1 MGVRTDLFAGSCIL
15 ETFPLK
21 ERAPALRSPF
31 GTPGGPPSLSPSQ
44 RTLLSLMDTTLSKA
58 SPVEYELDLHA
69 TADELE
75 PKLKE
80 ALNAQRKN
88 MDVQGFRKGKV
99 PLGLVKKMHGEAIG
113 YRVAEQFVQEAFEEE
128 IEETDAIEPL
138 GQPTLVDLD
147 YELDADLQAT
157 LRFGV
162 RPEVELENL
171 SSVEITMLDP
181 EITEEDVEDEIERLR
196 KEEADL
202 LPLEEEA
209 AEDTDYVN
217 IDLQR
222 IDPDTDTPIIGDK
235 DEDLTF
241 FLDDDRLK
249 EELREALVGQK
260 AGDTFRV
267 ELPQE
272 HPAHEHAGHGHPHEH
287 EGDGEDRLYEVTVND
302 VKRRDL
308 PPLDEEFVRRVTE
321 GELDDLEA
329 FRTDIRERLQEAW
342 DERARE
348 MAQGEVID
356 KMLELHPVPVPE
368 SVIEGY
374 LDSFVKQVEEEND
387 GELPKDFDEEHF
399 RQRNR
404 RDAEDQGRWMLIR
417 DQIVEEQDLEV
428 SNEEIQTFFAEQSGG
443 EEQVTAQQIE
453 QFYQTMPQ
461 MMEKVEQQILSD
473 KVYDFLFDRLDVES
487 KSREEFEEEMQQQQ
501 QQQAQRQRMA
511 P

>member
-128 IEETDAIEPL
+128 VEETDAIEPL

-162 RPEVELENL
+162 RPGVELEDL

-329 FRTDIRERLQEAW
+329 FRNDIRERYRRPGTNEPVKW
-342 DERARE
+342 RRAR
-348 MAQGEVID
+348 
-356 KMLELHPVPVPE
+356 
-368 SVIEGY
+368 
-374 LDSFVKQVEEEND
+374 
-387 GELPKDFDEEHF
+387 
-399 RQRNR
+399 
-404 RDAEDQGRWMLIR
+404 
-417 DQIVEEQDLEV
+417 
-428 SNEEIQTFFAEQSGG
+428 
-443 EEQVTAQQIE
+443 
-453 QFYQTMPQ
+453 
-461 MMEKVEQQILSD
+461 
-473 KVYDFLFDRLDVES
+473 
-487 KSREEFEEEMQQQQ
+487 
-501 QQQAQRQRMA
+501 
-511 P
+511 

>member
-1 MGVRTDLFAGSCIL
+1 
-15 ETFPLK
+15 
-21 ERAPALRSPF
+21 
-31 GTPGGPPSLSPSQ
+31 
-44 RTLLSLMDTTLSKA
+44 MDTTLSKA

-80 ALNAQRKN
+80 ALKAQRKN

-113 YRVAEQFVQEAFEEE
+113 YRVAEQFVQNAFEETVE
-128 IEETDAIEPL
+128 ASDDLEPL

-147 YELDADLQAT
+147 YELDADLEAT

-162 RPEVELENL
+162 RPTVELEDL
-171 SSVEITMLDP
+171 SSVELSMLAP
-181 EITEEDVEDEIERLR
+181 EITDEDVDEEIERLR
-196 KEEADL
+196 TEEADL
-202 LPLEEEA
+202 LPLEDEPAGE
-209 AEDTDYVN
+209 TDFVN

-222 IDPDTDTPIIGDK
+222 IDPQTDTPIIGDK

-241 FLDDDRLK
+241 FLDDERLK
-249 EELREALVGQK
+249 QELREGLTGKQ

-267 ELPQE
+267 MLPQDL
-272 HPAHEHAGHGHPHEH
+272 HAHDHPHGADADH
-287 EGDGEDRLYEVTVND
+287 DHGEEDDRLYEVTVND

-308 PPLDEEFVRRVTE
+308 PPLDAEFVRRATE
-321 GELDDLEA
+321 GELEDVDAL
-329 FRTDIRERLQEAW
+329 RQDIRERLQDAW
-342 DERARE
+342 DQRARE

-356 KMLELHPVPVPE
+356 TMLELHPVPVPE

-387 GELPKDFDEEHF
+387 GERPDDFDEEHF
-399 RQRNR
+399 RRRNR
-404 RDAEDQGRWMLIR
+404 RDAEKQGRWMLIR
-417 DQIVEEQDLEV
+417 DRVIEEAGLEAT
-428 SNEEIQTFFAEQSGG
+428 EDDIQAFFADQAQGG
-443 EEQVTAQQIE
+443 DVTPQQIQ
-453 QFYQTMPQ
+453 QFYRSMPQ

-473 KVYDFLFDRLDVES
+473 KVFDLLLERFDVQH
-487 KSREEFEEEMQQQQ
+487 KSREEFEAEMQQEQE
-501 QQQAQRQRMA
+501 ARQRVA

>member
-1 MGVRTDLFAGSCIL
+1 
-15 ETFPLK
+15 
-21 ERAPALRSPF
+21 
-31 GTPGGPPSLSPSQ
+31 
-44 RTLLSLMDTTLSKA
+44 MDTTLSKA

-69 TADELE
+69 TADELD

-80 ALNAQRKN
+80 ALKAQRKN

-113 YRVAEQFVQEAFEEE
+113 YRVAERFVQEAFEEE
-128 IEETDAIEPL
+128 VEESDEIEPL

-147 YELDADLQAT
+147 YELDEDLQAT

-162 RPEVELENL
+162 RPEVELEDL
-171 SSVEITMLDP
+171 ASVELSMLDP
-181 EITEEDVEDEIERLR
+181 TITEEDVEDEVERLR

-217 IDLQR
+217 VDLQR
-222 IDPDTDTPIIGDK
+222 IDPETDTPIIGDK

-249 EELREALVGQK
+249 EELREALVGRT

-272 HPAHEHAGHGHPHEH
+272 HPAQEHPHEH
-287 EGDGEDRLYEVTVND
+287 EGDGEDRFYEVTVND

-321 GELDDLEA
+321 GELHDVEA
-329 FRTDIRERLQEAW
+329 FRDDIRERLQEAW
-342 DERARE
+342 NERARE

-387 GELPKDFDEEHF
+387 GELPEDFDEEHF

-417 DQIVEEQDLEV
+417 DQIIEEEGLEV

-453 QFYQTMPQ
+453 QFHQTMPQ

-473 KVYDFLFDRLDVES
+473 KVYDFLLDRLDVQS

-501 QQQAQRQRMA
+501 QQRQRMA

>member
-1 MGVRTDLFAGSCIL
+1 
-15 ETFPLK
+15 
-21 ERAPALRSPF
+21 
-31 GTPGGPPSLSPSQ
+31 
-44 RTLLSLMDTTLSKA
+44 
-58 SPVEYELDLHA
+58 
-69 TADELE
+69 
-75 PKLKE
+75 
-80 ALNAQRKN
+80 
-88 MDVQGFRKGKV
+88 
-99 PLGLVKKMHGEAIG
+99 
-113 YRVAEQFVQEAFEEE
+113 
-128 IEETDAIEPL
+128 
-138 GQPTLVDLD
+138 
-147 YELDADLQAT
+147 
-157 LRFGV
+157 
-162 RPEVELENL
+162 
-171 SSVEITMLDP
+171 
-181 EITEEDVEDEIERLR
+181 
-196 KEEADL
+196 
-202 LPLEEEA
+202 
-209 AEDTDYVN
+209 
-217 IDLQR
+217 
-222 IDPDTDTPIIGDK
+222 
-235 DEDLTF
+235 
-241 FLDDDRLK
+241 
-249 EELREALVGQK
+249 VGQK

-329 FRTDIRERLQEAW
+329 FRNDIRERLQEAW

-387 GELPKDFDEEHF
+387 GELPEDFDEEHF